1 MPTKRDYYD
10 ILGVARSA
18 SEDDIKRAYRKLARE
33 YHPDV
38 NKAESAATKFS
49 EISEAY
55 EVLSDAEKRAKYDQF
70 GHAVSGY
77 TGGGGARPGGTYS
90 WSNVGGPGGAG
101 GAGFDPDDIGSIFEE
116 VFGVGGRSASGS
128 PFSGA
133 PGARGRGGARA
144 HSRPSRGEDITVDLN
159 ITFMTAVKGGT
170 ESVRVQRGGVS
181 QTIDIVVPPGIEDG
195 KKLRVRGAG
204 HPSRGAATTGGAG
217 DLIATVR
224 IGQHPYFRRD
234 PVKPLDI
241 LIDLPL
247 TIVEA
252 TLGTTVNVPLLK
264 GSVDLT
270 IPSGCASGQRLRVRG
285 HGICD
290 TTKAAKLGGT
300 PPTGDFYAVVKIVA
314 PKPEQLT
321 AEDMSLL
328 GEMAHRLPNPRS
340 GSPYFEEKRAGG
352 PV

>member
-1 MPTKRDYYD
+1 MASKRDYYD
-10 ILGVARSA
+10 ILGVSRRA

-38 NKAESAATKFS
+38 NKAESAAARFA

-55 EVLSDAEKRAKYDQF
+55 EVLSDAEKRSHYDQF
-70 GHAVSGY
+70 GHAASAY
-77 TGGGGARPGGTYS
+77 PGGGGARPSGTYT
-90 WSNVGGPGGAG
+90 WSNVGGGGGSG

-116 VFGVGGRSASGS
+116 VFGVGGRSAAGS
-128 PFSGA
+128 PFGSS
-133 PGARGRGGARA
+133 PGARGRAGARA
-144 HSRPSRGEDITVDLN
+144 RSRPARGEDITVDLH

-170 ESVRVQRGGVS
+170 ESVKVQRGGAS

-204 HPSRGAATTGGAG
+204 HPARGGATTGGSG
-217 DLIATVR
+217 DLIATIH
-224 IGQHPYFRRD
+224 IGKHPYFKRD
-234 PVKPLDI
+234 PANPLDI

-247 TIVEA
+247 TIAEA

-270 IPSGCASGQRLRVRG
+270 VPAGCTSGQRLRVRG

-300 PPTGDFYAVVKIVA
+300 PPTGDFYAIIKIVA
-314 PKPEQLT
+314 PEPSQLSPSDKET
-321 AEDMSLL
+321 LRDM
-328 GEMAHRLPNPRS
+328 AKRLPNPRMD
-340 GSPYFEEKRAGG
+340 SPYFEEHRSGG
-352 PV
+352 SA